1 MNFSAI
7 WWIRRDMR
15 LRDNAT
21 LQAALQHERVIPVFV
36 RDPNLLTALSARR
49 QPFLWNGLRALESSL
64 RRIGSYLIVRTGQ
77 PKAVLAQLLHEYG
90 LKVIYAEEDYTPYAR
105 HRDTEIAKELPLNLV
120 QGQLV
125 NHPMATLK
133 ANGKPY
139 SVFTPFSKNWRA
151 LIPSEQII
159 HPAPNQMTTEPY
171 NIPSEKIPI
180 IPEEKL
186 FPAGEIEAHRRL
198 NHFISEPS
206 HLSNGNMQNKAKV
219 YTYANDRNHP
229 GMDGTS
235 SLSPYLHFGMLSL
248 RETVHHARQAIS
260 IADDEDSRLSAE
272 TWLNELIWREF
283 YIHVLYHFPQVRE
296 RSFRSQYE
304 KIRWINN
311 PSDFDAWKLG
321 KTGYPI
327 VDAGMRQLQ
336 ETGWMHNRAR
346 MIVASFL
353 VKDLLIDWRWGEAWF
368 MENLL
373 DADLA
378 SNNGGWQWSAGVGTD
393 AAPYFRIFNPILQSK
408 KFDPHGNYIRRWVPE
423 LADLSDQDIHAPW
436 ERKVSVKDYPLPII
450 DHKFARERTLEAYQK
465 VRN

>member
-1 MNFSAI
+1 MLKMNFSAI

-120 QGQLV
+120 LGQLV

-235 SLSPYLHFGMLSL
+235 SLSPYLH
-248 RETVHHARQAIS
+248 
-260 IADDEDSRLSAE
+260 
-272 TWLNELIWREF
+272 
-283 YIHVLYHFPQVRE
+283 
-296 RSFRSQYE
+296 
-304 KIRWINN
+304 
-311 PSDFDAWKLG
+311 
-321 KTGYPI
+321 
-327 VDAGMRQLQ
+327 
-336 ETGWMHNRAR
+336 
-346 MIVASFL
+346 
-353 VKDLLIDWRWGEAWF
+353 
-368 MENLL
+368 L
-373 DADLA
+373 D
-378 SNNGGWQWSAGVGTD
+378 
-393 AAPYFRIFNPILQSK
+393 
-408 KFDPHGNYIRRWVPE
+408 
-423 LADLSDQDIHAPW
+423 
-436 ERKVSVKDYPLPII
+436 RKSV
-450 DHKFARERTLEAYQK
+450 
-465 VRN
+465 V